1 MQIGAFNF
9 AEHDGYDGNGGPGYV
24 KRLLDGT
31 LEAQEPLQEV
41 KSIGKKIS
49 PIINVPQEK
58 PLVAVYPEFDILFFV
73 RAAIIKS
80 FSSLLSSII
89 KYNEKSFFENTRYT
103 GKVKRQMLNN
113 DYHSFP
119 ESVTAF
125 EKNGHVIQ
133 IIGGDGIKRSKLT
146 I

>member
-1 MQIGAFNF
+1 M
-9 AEHDGYDGNGGPGYV
+9 
-24 KRLLDGT
+24 K
-31 LEAQEPLQEV
+31 EV
-41 KSIGKKIS
+41 VCKGIKIS
-49 PIINVPQEK
+49 SISNVPHEK

-73 RAAIIKS
+73 RVAISKG
-80 FSSLLSSII
+80 FSSLLSSIV
-89 KYNEKSFFENTRYT
+89 KHPEKSFFENTRYT

-125 EKNGHVIQ
+125 EENGQVIQ

-146 I
+146 IPGWYRGKNGVFEFIKEPNGDINHRLFSPFK